1 MSNLHPIMQDALRPF
16 APEDRRTGSDRR
28 MAAVAE
34 KPPTGDGTIVLDTV
48 IQHICNMANNRQIPY
63 TALTPLREDL
73 LARAE
78 MGLKKYGTK
87 LRVNNGRKAAVDLY
101 QEVMDGIMY
110 AMQAR
115 MEGDN
120 KIGRHLEALVYIGAQ
135 IASELNVR

>member
-1 MSNLHPIMQDALRPF
+1 M
-16 APEDRRTGSDRR
+16 
-28 MAAVAE
+28 
-34 KPPTGDGTIVLDTV
+34 VLDTV

-78 MGLKKYGTK
+78 MGLKS
-87 LRVNNGRKAAVDLY
+87 RHEAARQQRSEGRCRFVSGSDRA
-101 QEVMDGIMY
+101 DGPRC
-110 AMQAR
+110 AR

-120 KIGRHLEALVYIGAQ
+120 KIGRHLEASIGAQ